1 MVLVATTSEELED
14 EASRMN
20 ELLQGKT
27 VAYIDRPWPG
37 VLVVGFEDGTRLFA
51 DHRVD
56 GFEFSITGGAL

>member
-1 MVLVATTSEELED
+1 MVLVAATSDELED

-27 VAYIDRPWPG
+27 VAYINRPKSG
-37 VLVVGFEDGTRLFA
+37 VLVVGFKDGTRLFV

-56 GFEFSITGGAL
+56 GFEFSITG